1 MHDLDAAD
9 ADEPE
14 RQQPTAEQLRERKGR
29 DEVLMREMARPG
41 QSQVSLTDPDS
52 RAMAKS
58 PNVDMGDKAQ
68 VAVDGKHQLFVVQE
82 VTKAVTDV
90 DQLSDLAIQAKEAL
104 EVNQVK
110 VVADMGDDHGE
121 DINAGEEAGMEL
133 YGAKPVTSAKRT

>member
-1 MHDLDAAD
+1 VAIAGTQLKAVKSQRRNVTPAKLSETRPRRDTHIEPYMHDLDAAD

-29 DEVLMREMARPG
+29 DEGLMREMARPG

-58 PNVDMGDKAQ
+58 PNVDMGD
-68 VAVDGKHQLFVVQE
+68 
-82 VTKAVTDV
+82 
-90 DQLSDLAIQAKEAL
+90 
-104 EVNQVK
+104 
-110 VVADMGDDHGE
+110 DHGE